1 MGRSA
6 KGDQEL
12 VTLASEQA
20 DVLAFADKNRE
31 IVRLPKNLETGY
43 TKRRKRG
50 ARTDR
55 DCIDEICELIAQGA
69 TATASVR
76 YVGLPWATWQKW
88 LKLNHERAR
97 ESYEFAYTAHLEV
110 MADRTIQIYE
120 ELKALRE
127 SKMAVYIEAHDAW
140 CDKMDEVKKGEKPP
154 REPVY
159 RGPTEWELSLA
170 EKRVAVRKWQLELRH
185 AKFQR
190 KHTIESKQSVS
201 ILQEINIREAKTPEE
216 AMRAYAKLIDA
227 RPD

>member
-76 YVGLPWATWQKW
+76 YVGLP
-88 LKLNHERAR
+88 
-97 ESYEFAYTAHLEV
+97 
-110 MADRTIQIYE
+110 
-120 ELKALRE
+120 
-127 SKMAVYIEAHDAW
+127 
-140 CDKMDEVKKGEKPP
+140 
-154 REPVY
+154 
-159 RGPTEWELSLA
+159 
-170 EKRVAVRKWQLELRH
+170 
-185 AKFQR
+185 
-190 KHTIESKQSVS
+190 
-201 ILQEINIREAKTPEE
+201 
-216 AMRAYAKLIDA
+216 
-227 RPD
+227 

>member
-1 MGRSA
+1 
-6 KGDQEL
+6 
-12 VTLASEQA
+12 
-20 DVLAFADKNRE
+20 
-31 IVRLPKNLETGY
+31 
-43 TKRRKRG
+43 
-50 ARTDR
+50 
-55 DCIDEICELIAQGA
+55 
-69 TATASVR
+69 
-76 YVGLPWATWQKW
+76 